1 MLEEERRRVW
11 WCGAAG
17 LAVGVVL
24 ALVMVWELAVIG
36 GWILGTAA
44 LLVWTWR
51 AIAPCDGPRTAAVA
65 TAQDNTPNGA
75 RLLLVAASVA
85 SLVAV
90 AAALHH
96 ASLVHGVDKAVIT
109 AAAMAGIATS
119 WLTVQTVYT
128 LRYAHLYYTAPVGGI
143 DFPGTQ
149 DPRYLDFAY
158 VAFSVGMTF
167 QVSDTA
173 LERTVI
179 RAAVLRHALLSYVFG
194 AAIIAATIN
203 VLASFVG

>member
-1 MLEEERRRVW
+1 ML
-11 WCGAAG
+11 WCGGAG
-17 LAVGVVL
+17 LAVGMVL
-24 ALVMVWELAVIG
+24 GVITAWELALLF
-36 GWILGTAA
+36 GWIAGTAV
-44 LLVWTWR
+44 LLAWTWWS
-51 AIAPCDGPRTAAVA
+51 ITPLDGARTARVA
-65 TAQDNTPNGA
+65 TAQDNTRSGA

-96 ASLVHGVDKAVIT
+96 AARVHGVEKAVVT
-109 AAAMAGIATS
+109 TAAMATIATS

-128 LRYAHLYYTAPVGGI
+128 LRYAHLYYTPPVGGI
-143 DFPGTQ
+143 DFPGTP
-149 DPRYLDFAY
+149 DPSYVDFAY

-173 LERTVI
+173 LERTII
-179 RAAVLRHALLSYVFG
+179 RGTVLRQALLSYVFG

>member
-1 MLEEERRRVW
+1 MLEEERRRVL

-17 LAVGVVL
+17 LAVGLMLAVVT
-24 ALVMVWELAVIG
+24 AWEMAVIG
-36 GWILGTAA
+36 GWIGGTGVLLGWTWRTITPLDGPGTAA
-44 LLVWTWR
+44 V
-51 AIAPCDGPRTAAVA
+51 V
-65 TAQDNTPNGA
+65 TAQDNTRSGA

-96 ASLVHGVDKAVIT
+96 AAGVHGVEKAVET
-109 AAAMAGIATS
+109 AAAMATIATS

-143 DFPGTQ
+143 DFPGTP
-149 DPRYLDFAY
+149 DPCYLDFAY
-158 VAFSVGMTF
+158 VSFSVGMTF

-173 LERTVI
+173 LERTAI
-179 RAAVLRHALLSYVFG
+179 RATVLRHALLSYLFG

>member
-1 MLEEERRRVW
+1 ML
-11 WCGAAG
+11 WCGAGG
-17 LAVGVVL
+17 LAVGLVLGVVT
-24 ALVMVWELAVIG
+24 AWELALIF
-36 GWILGTAA
+36 GWIVGTVG
-44 LLVWTWR
+44 LLTWTWWS
-51 AIAPCDGPRTAAVA
+51 ITPCDGPRTADVA
-65 TAQDNTPNGA
+65 TTQDNTRNGA
-75 RLLLVAASVA
+75 RFLLVAASAA

-96 ASLVHGVDKAVIT
+96 AAGVHGAEKAVVT
-109 AAAMAGIATS
+109 AAAMATIATS

-143 DFPGTQ
+143 DFPGTP
-149 DPRYLDFAY
+149 DPSYIDFAY

-179 RAAVLRHALLSYVFG
+179 RGTVLRHALLSYVFG

>member
-1 MLEEERRRVW
+1 MLEEERRRVL

-17 LAVGVVL
+17 LAVGLVL
-24 ALVMVWELAVIG
+24 AVLTAWELALLF
-36 GWILGTAA
+36 GWIAGTAV
-44 LLVWTWR
+44 LLVWTWWS
-51 AIAPCDGPRTAAVA
+51 ITPLDGARTAQVA
-65 TAQDNTPNGA
+65 TAQDNTRNGA

-96 ASLVHGVDKAVIT
+96 ASQVHGAEKVTVIT
-109 AAAMAGIATS
+109 AAMAAIATS

-143 DFPGTQ
+143 DFPETA
-149 DPRYLDFAY
+149 DPSYVDFAY

-173 LERTVI
+173 LQRTAI
-179 RAAVLRHALLSYVFG
+179 RGTVLRHALLSYVFG
-194 AAIIAATIN
+194 VAIIAATIN
-203 VLASFVG
+203 VVASFVG

>member
-1 MLEEERRRVW
+1 MLEEERRRVV

-24 ALVMVWELAVIG
+24 GVVTAWELALLFA
-36 GWILGTAA
+36 WIAGTGV
-44 LLVWTWR
+44 LLAWTWWS
-51 AIAPCDGPRTAAVA
+51 ITPLDGARTARVA
-65 TAQDNTPNGA
+65 TAQDNTRSGA
-75 RLLLVAASVA
+75 RLLLVAASAA

-96 ASLVHGVDKAVIT
+96 ASRVHGAEKVVVT
-109 AAAMAGIATS
+109 AAAMTTIATS

-143 DFPGTQ
+143 EFPGTP
-149 DPRYLDFAY
+149 DPSYVDFAY

-179 RAAVLRHALLSYVFG
+179 RATVLRHALLSYVFG